1 MTGGRMRGTLQS
13 LLTWLAMSL
22 ILGSGSVGAQT
33 VLLEAVEQGD
43 SAKVR
48 EILSDKRARTT
59 VNIADDQGQSPLLR
73 ATWLNH
79 IDIARQLIRAGAD
92 VNQADAIHD
101 SPYLLAGAQ
110 GRLEILRMTL
120 ENGADLRSVNRYG
133 GTALIPAAEHGYVEV
148 VRLLLKAGVDPN
160 HVNYLGWTALHEAIV
175 LSDGGPAHQE
185 VLRLL
190 IQAGADVN
198 LPDRQGVRPLS
209 LARQRSQTE
218 MAKILEQAGARP

>member
-1 MTGGRMRGTLQS
+1 MSATMQS
-13 LLTWLAMSL
+13 LLAGLAISL
-22 ILGSGSVGAQT
+22 ALGSGSVYSQT

-48 EILSDKRARTT
+48 EILSEKRARGS
-59 VNIADDQGQSPLLR
+59 VSVSDDQGQSPLLR

-92 VNQADAIHD
+92 VNQSDSIHD
-101 SPYLLAGAQ
+101 SPYLVAGAE

-133 GTALIPAAEHGYVEV
+133 GTALIPAAEHGYVDV
-148 VRLLLKAGVDPN
+148 VRLLLAAGVDPN

-175 LSDGGPAHQE
+175 LSDGGAEHQE

-190 IQAGADVN
+190 IKAGADVN
-198 LPDRQGVRPLS
+198 LPDRQGVLPLS

-218 MAKILEQAGARP
+218 MAHILEQAGANP